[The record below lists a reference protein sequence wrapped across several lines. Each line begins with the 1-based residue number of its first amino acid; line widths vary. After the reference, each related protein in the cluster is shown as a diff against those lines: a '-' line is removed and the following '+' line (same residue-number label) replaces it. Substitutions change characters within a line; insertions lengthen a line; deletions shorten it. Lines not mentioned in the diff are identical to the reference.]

1 MKTTRLINNKSDN
14 FSVSENLMF
23 IGEMLHSPVVGKMFS
38 SRTEYL
44 SVAKEITEAVE
55 FLGLSNQ
62 SKKSTAILVLK
73 GNIEVDIV
81 EREDCIFMSVW
92 FKGKPDKAG
101 FSGLTDTKGIGYAKF
116 IEKYNKQFPIV
127 LSLMCN
133 ETKEETLIFGVKNV
147 RLTTL

>member
-1 MKTTRLINNKSDN
+1 MGDY
-14 FSVSENLMF
+14 FPVSENDLF
-23 IGEMLHSPVVGKMFS
+23 IGQTSTYPVVGKLFVNK
-38 SRTEYL
+38 TEYL

-101 FSGLTDTKGIGYAKF
+101 FSGLTDTKGIGYAKI
-116 IEKYNKQFPIV
+116 IEKYKKKFPIV

-147 RLTTL
+147 GLTTL